1 MADLHLMS
9 RPVLLAVLVASLY
22 LLLRGAGIVNDGAF
36 VVWAQAALFG
46 VFVIACGVSVKASNA
61 LWAAIFAAL
70 AVGWNPWVKLT
81 AWHQPLPWDKWATA
95 MSLLCGATAG
105 AFVVRYWGRG
115 ETA

>member
-1 MADLHLMS
+1 MPKGALFAVMA
-9 RPVLLAVLVASLY
+9 ASIY
-22 LLLRGAGIVNDGAF
+22 LLLRGAGIINDANF

-46 VFVIACGVSVKASNA
+46 VFVVATGVSVKAGNA
-61 LWAAIFAAL
+61 LWSAIFAAL
-70 AVGWNPWVKLT
+70 AVGWNPWVKLS

-105 AFVVRYWGRG
+105 AFVVRYWDRG